1 MKVHVLL
8 VDIQDLQIQKNGT
21 AQKFRHVT
29 YSRTVFPS
37 NRGSLS
43 GFFRKVK
50 FVLAPYPASQG
61 IKNLMNFAT

>member
-1 MKVHVLL
+1 MEVDVLL

-29 YSRTVFPS
+29 YSRTIFPN

-50 FVLAPYPASQG
+50 FVLAPHPASQG
-61 IKNLMNFAT
+61 IKNLMNFVT